1 MNAIPI
7 ESIEPIETPWPEF
20 GDVLALPELALACAM
35 SLPELHE
42 LMEYGAL
49 CPIAQPPAE
58 PVFAMNCLEPLRK
71 AGKLRRDYDLDLFVV
86 VILWA
91 DDTAPETSD
100 GLFSA
105 HRRAGGTAKSAA
117 GEFHGV

>member
-42 LMEYGAL
+42 LIEYGAL

-58 PVFAMNCLEPLRK
+58 PVFALNCLEPLRK
-71 AGKLRRDYDLDLFVV
+71 AVKLRRDYDLDLFVV
-86 VILWA
+86 VIVMDFIRHIDALEA
-91 DDTAPETSD
+91 QLRAMQASSMGSET
-100 GLFSA
+100 
-105 HRRAGGTAKSAA
+105 
-117 GEFHGV
+117 